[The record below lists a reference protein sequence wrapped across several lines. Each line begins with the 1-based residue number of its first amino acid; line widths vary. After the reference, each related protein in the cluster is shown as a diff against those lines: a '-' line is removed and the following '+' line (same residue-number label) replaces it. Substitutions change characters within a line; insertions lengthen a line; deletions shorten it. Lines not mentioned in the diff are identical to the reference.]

1 VELAIRPAT
10 AADVP
15 LLAEMNRQLCDDEGS
30 RNRMSVAELAVRMQ
44 QWLAGDWQ
52 AVLFEGPIQT
62 VGYAVYR
69 LGRDDYDP
77 AVLEAYVR
85 QFFIQRELRG
95 RGLGRR
101 AFGLLTTTTFPP
113 GSQIHLEVLASN
125 PRGQHF
131 WESLG
136 FQLYSAA
143 LRLTPRIGEG

>member
-1 VELAIRPAT
+1 MELAIRPAT

-15 LLAEMNRQLCDDEGS
+15 LLAAMNRQLCDDERS
-30 RNRMSVAELAVRMQ
+30 RNRTSVAELAVRMEN
-44 QWLAGDWQ
+44 WLAGDWR
-52 AVLFEGPIQT
+52 AVLFDGPTQA

-77 AVLEAYVR
+77 AISEIFVR
-85 QFFIQRELRG
+85 QFFIQRDLRG

-101 AFGLLTTTTFPP
+101 AFALLTTTTFPP
-113 GSQIHLEVLASN
+113 GSQIHLEVLATN
-125 PRGQHF
+125 PQGQRF

-143 LRLTPRIGEG
+143 LRLTP